1 MKRNSRLSLALHTL
15 SHMAV
20 NPDRVRTSSDIAAHA
35 GTNPV
40 VVRRVLG
47 KLREAGL
54 LTSEKG
60 HAGGWRLA
68 RQAQEISLADV
79 YLALDE
85 RMVRHRRHKRS
96 TGLFRRACI
105 ARNGSPV
112 SLKRSRA
119 PWCAGWA
126 RRLSPRCAAPDPPAK
141 RHKAQCRHRFAY
153 VYRQCRRTVKATRPT
168 SKQAGMRDHL
178 NDRMQTPAMG
188 LVFSASP
195 N

>member
-15 SHMAV
+15 SHMAGD
-20 NPDRVRTSSDIAAHA
+20 PDRLRTSSDIAEHA

-68 RQAQEISLADV
+68 RNPRDITLADV

-85 RMVRHRRHKRS
+85 RMVA
-96 TGLFRRACI
+96 TGDATESSDCSIEHALHTR
-105 ARNGSPV
+105 V
-112 SLKRSRA
+112 SSVLEEIEDSLVRKLA
-119 PWCAGWA
+119 E
-126 RRLSPRCAAPDPPAK
+126 
-141 RHKAQCRHRFAY
+141 
-153 VYRQCRRTVKATRPT
+153 T
-168 SKQAGMRDHL
+168 SISEVRGA
-178 NDRMQTPAMG
+178 
-188 LVFSASP
+188 
-195 N
+195 